1 MDLNSPAEFNDGV
14 FSWLSPYG
22 LVGLADL
29 LLELGDQTESQVTYL
44 AYLAYAKA
52 LTEDGGQQA
61 AARQRMDVIKKRQ
74 DYQAVVAQ
82 IGKHQLPDGIASSQ
96 LLFSGND
103 CWSAYQQEKKKWA
116 LACAVSKKHPAALK
130 LNAEIS
136 KDALRRA
143 EIQAEVEARRRA
155 NEERLRQNEERSRLE
170 WEALPSEKKAEEV
183 GRKIGQG
190 LGKAVDSITES
201 EAGKSI
207 KGFWKGLT
215 E

>member
-1 MDLNSPAEFNDGV
+1 MASI
-14 FSWLSPYG
+14 
-22 LVGLADL
+22 
-29 LLELGDQTESQVTYL
+29 
-44 AYLAYAKA
+44 
-52 LTEDGGQQA
+52 
-61 AARQRMDVIKKRQ
+61 RRKKHEW
-74 DYQAVVAQ
+74 QAVIRRVGQPTISKSFISKTDAR
-82 IGKHQLPDGIASSQ
+82 
-96 LLFSGND
+96 
-103 CWSAYQQEKKKWA
+103 KWA

-143 EIQAEVEARRRA
+143 EIQADVEARRRA
-155 NEERLRQNEERSRLE
+155 YEERLRQNEERSRLE

-190 LGKAVDSITES
+190 LGRTVDSIIES